1 MSPRVAKGHFALHLP
16 WELVLQG
23 GFEAGGGL
31 ECGYEDDDQL
41 ESQGHHRW
49 CVRVRS
55 GPMGGG
61 GRGGARR
68 PGDSVIVP
76 CFKHLARL
84 IGVGGVQVG
93 RW

>member
-1 MSPRVAKGHFALHLP
+1 MGTKTMISLRVKDII
-16 WELVLQG
+16 G
-23 GFEAGGGL
+23 G
-31 ECGYEDDDQL
+31 
-41 ESQGHHRW
+41 

-55 GPMGGG
+55 GPVGGG

-68 PGDSVIVP
+68 PGGSVIVP